1 MAPSGLKQ
9 NLTKF
14 WRKRW
19 VRILVAVPVL
29 VAAIFVEYRLANIPL
44 PVEVEKTISPIKASL
59 IKREVLIVEN
69 PFREIVSQGRDLQSE
84 LLPRNDTTKGISIAA
99 HFDSARLSDG
109 NMDRLLRESK
119 RDPAKKPP
127 TQGLQQVDYTT
138 DEPAEDSQ
146 AHSGAA
152 SGASAQPCSAAIAL
166 TLADDTRPPKEIQFL
181 QPSDATF
188 GERTLEIKVI
198 GGDLIVQLSVVDTM
212 QPVTLDPTRKPLGAG
227 CSKTVSVGAAWERSF
242 TGPTQLEVVVPA
254 EQSFQVWF
262 SPLPKQN
269 PWPRV
274 GDFHEPFNL
283 ITVPP
288 VSASGLQKTIQGS
301 SPPTFP
307 TLKASRVTGEQPL
320 LLRHLRIGAEELQLD
335 ISGQAMVQENGKD
348 IVTFDLWKWMKL
360 YPLPAI
366 LLSGLQLSLVN
377 WVRLSF
383 KKTPNGPATRRKKRR
398 SRRETKH

>member
-1 MAPSGLKQ
+1 MAQSELKQ
-9 NLTKF
+9 SARKF

-44 PVEVEKTISPIKASL
+44 PVEVETISPVKASL
-59 IKREVLIVEN
+59 IKREVLVVEN
-69 PFREIVSQGRDLQSE
+69 PFRDVVAQASGLGSE
-84 LLPRNDTTKGISIAA
+84 LLPRDDTTNGISIAA

-109 NMDRLLRESK
+109 NMDRLRRESQ

-146 AHSGAA
+146 AHS
-152 SGASAQPCSAAIAL
+152 SAVTSATVPPCSAAIAL
-166 TLADDTRPPKEIQFL
+166 ALFDNAKPPTEIQFL
-181 QPSDATF
+181 QPPDASV
-188 GERTLEIKVI
+188 GERTVAIKAV
-198 GGDLIVQLSVVDTM
+198 GGDLVVHLSVVDNT
-212 QPVTLDPTRKPLGAG
+212 QPVTLDPTKKQLGAG
-227 CSKTVSVGAAWERSF
+227 CRKIVSVGEWERSF

-269 PWPRV
+269 PWPGV

-283 ITVPP
+283 IAVPP
-288 VSASGLQKTIQGS
+288 VSASGLQKTIQGN
-301 SPPTFP
+301 SPPTAP
-307 TLKASRVTGEQPL
+307 ALKASRVAGEQPI
-320 LLRHLRIGAEELQLD
+320 LLRHLRIGAEGLQLD

-360 YPLPAI
+360 NPLIAI
-366 LLSGLQLSLVN
+366 LLSGLELSLVN

-383 KKTPNGPATRRKKRR
+383 KKTPNGPAARKKKRS